1 MNADIHDVPDTGE
14 LAAVQAMLAAQ
25 PHAIVERDG
34 VRYTLLGTAH
44 VSRASVDA
52 VRVAIANGGF
62 DAIAVEL
69 DPMRHGNL
77 IDPDKLR
84 ELDLVRILRE
94 GKTAMFAA
102 NLVLA
107 AYQRRLAEKLDIEP
121 GAELKAAAQAAVE
134 RGLPLLLIDRE
145 VGITFRRAMSG
156 LGWWDRAKL
165 GTGLV
170 VSLFGDEEV
179 DEAEIEQLKEGDM
192 LESSFGEFARENAPL
207 YNALIAERDRYMAA
221 RLREDSIVRQ
231 AGDGQMPE
239 VLVVIGAG
247 HLKGLTEQ
255 LRGSSDLPAV
265 VRTELEALPK
275 RNRIPWFTL
284 ALAIFVFSSFSWA
297 YLHGGTHLG
306 NTLVLEWILWTGIG
320 GALGC
325 IAAGG
330 HPLSV
335 LGAFVW
341 SPLKPLHP
349 GIPSGLVS
357 GLIQAWARKPT
368 YDDFLALRD
377 DVTTLRGW
385 YRNRV
390 SRVLLN
396 VILTSVG
403 TATGVIIAS
412 VRLIG
417 KLG

>member
-1 MNADIHDVPDTGE
+1 MTSGTSSAPSS
-14 LAAVQAMLAAQ
+14 VQTALLDQ

-34 VRYTLLGTAH
+34 TRYTLLGTAH

-52 VRVAIANGGF
+52 VRAAIAGGDF

-69 DPMRHGNL
+69 DPMRYANL
-77 IDPDKLR
+77 IDPSNLR
-84 ELDLVRILRE
+84 NLDLVRILRE

-102 NLVLA
+102 NLGLA

-121 GAELKAAAQAAVE
+121 GAELKAAAQSATE
-134 RGLPLLLIDRE
+134 RGLPLLLIDRD
-145 VGITFRRAMSG
+145 VGITMRRAMAG
-156 LGWWDRAKL
+156 LGWLGRAKI
-165 GTGLV
+165 GVGLLM
-170 VSLFGDEEV
+170 SLFGDEEV
-179 DEAEIEQLKEGDM
+179 GEAEIEQLKQGDM
-192 LESSFGEFARENAPL
+192 LESSFGEFARQSAPL
-207 YNALIAERDRYMAA
+207 YAALISERDRYMAA
-221 RLREDSIVRQ
+221 RLRVLRQ
-231 AGDGQMPE
+231 APDDRIRE

-255 LRGSSDLPAV
+255 LRDSADVPASACA
-265 VRTELEALPK
+265 ELEALPK
-275 RNRIPWFTL
+275 RSRVPWFTL
-284 ALAIFVFSSFSWA
+284 ALATFLTASFAWA
-297 YLHGGTHLG
+297 YWHGGAHLG
-306 NTLVLEWILWTGIG
+306 NALVIEWILWTGIG

-349 GIPSGLVS
+349 GIPSGVVS

-368 YDDFLALRD
+368 YDDFLKLRD
-377 DVTTLRGW
+377 DVGSLRGW

-396 VILTSVG
+396 VALTSFG
-403 TATGVIIAS
+403 TATGVIIAG

>member
-1 MNADIHDVPDTGE
+1 MTTGIHNMPDAGAPFAVPTIPAD
-14 LAAVQAMLAAQ
+14 Q

-44 VSRASVDA
+44 VSKSSVDA
-52 VRVAIANGGF
+52 VRMAIAGGGF

-69 DPMRHGNL
+69 DPLRYANL
-77 IDPDKLR
+77 IDPSNLR
-84 ELDLVRILRE
+84 DLDLVRILRE

-102 NLVLA
+102 NLGLA

-121 GAELKAAAQAAVE
+121 GAELKAAAQSATE
-134 RGLPLLLIDRE
+134 RGLPLLLIDRD
-145 VGITFRRAMSG
+145 VGITMRRAMSG
-156 LGWWDRAKL
+156 LGWWGRAKISV
-165 GTGLV
+165 GLLM
-170 VSLFGDEEV
+170 SLFGDEDV
-179 DEAEIEQLKEGDM
+179 GEAEIEQLKQGDM
-192 LESSFGEFARENAPL
+192 LESSFGEFARQSAPL
-207 YNALIAERDRYMAA
+207 YAALISERDRYMAA
-221 RLREDSIVRQ
+221 RLREDVSEHAVK
-231 AGDGQMPE
+231 D

-247 HLKGLTEQ
+247 HLKGLGGQ
-255 LRGSSDLPAV
+255 LRESDDVPAST
-265 VRTELEALPK
+265 RAELEALPGRK
-275 RNRIPWFTL
+275 RIPWATL
-284 ALAIFVFSSFSWA
+284 ALAIFVFASFSWA
-297 YLHGGTHLG
+297 YWHGGARLG
-306 NTLVLEWILWTGIG
+306 NTLLLEWILWTGIG

-368 YDDFLALRD
+368 YDDFLKLRD
-377 DVTTLRGW
+377 DVGNLRGW

-396 VILTSVG
+396 VILTSFG